1 MLLLIT
7 VSMFRPDFILNRVF
21 PEYTSFNQ
29 NFNEVIN
36 YEEKRKIRLH
46 VTRYTDYG
54 ERYKMFAFAVK
65 PNQSISILD
74 LTGINLEKNKNGYY
88 DVVNM
93 EYMGEGEKIG
103 IQFYDE
109 ITKLEISSVDRPPK
123 EYIYL
128 FGILLLMLT
137 LFSQKK
143 RLKLSSY

>member
-1 MLLLIT
+1 
-7 VSMFRPDFILNRVF
+7 MFRPDFIMNRVF

-29 NFNEVIN
+29 TFGEVIK
-36 YEEKRKIRLH
+36 YEEKRKVRLH

-65 PNQSISILD
+65 PNQSISVSD
-74 LTGINLEKNKNGYY
+74 LTGIDLLKNENGNY

-93 EYMGEGEKIG
+93 QYLGEGERIG

-109 ITKLEISSVDRPPK
+109 VTKLEISSIDRPAK

-128 FGILLLMLT
+128 FGLLLLMLT
-137 LFSQKK
+137 LFLQKK
-143 RLKLSSY
+143 RLKLSN